1 MLTKIKDIL
10 LSWPVFI
17 VAIVFNIVNQWTFTV
32 GDNTWLFD
40 SRTEGLIALGIVSI
54 IHLYEY
60 VALKFTNK
68 EVN

>member
-1 MLTKIKDIL
+1 MITKIKDIL
-10 LSWPVFI
+10 LSCPVFI
-17 VAIVFNIVNQWTFTV
+17 VSIVFTIVNLWTFTV

-40 SRTEGLIALGIVSI
+40 SRTEGLIALGITTIV
-54 IHLYEY
+54 HLYEY